1 MPPEL
6 HRFSSIAGSVTAAR
20 KVVDVSGPA
29 VGGDMT
35 PNAETDESRRKK
47 KQRQQD
53 QQLLQQQGEENP
65 SAVKK
70 RKEIDEGGN
79 DIGSDDGNDCNS
91 DKHRRKKKQLQTPH
105 IKSPNSAP
113 PKAAKSALKSKS
125 PALKTKSVQQHLP
138 SSTKPLSVR
147 PIGSPSAALDDSP
160 TAAEAQSNPGL
171 VSVSR
176 SLSPSPSPSVLVA
189 TPSDMQ
195 IVSQLPAKALAQA
208 TDVTAQGPSPPA
220 PGSGH
225 VAPPRGRASLEVH
238 KCQAID
244 WRPSAVTALAAS
256 CDSAVVAAAREN
268 GDIEIWRVAAGAVG
282 WACELRIPGRR
293 DAAISSLVWCS
304 PPSYL
309 PSPAAGTLPAGLAA
323 RGRLFSASL
332 DGTITEWNLAT
343 LAPQVGL
350 AVSRSTG
357 LRARL

>member
-1 MPPEL
+1 
-6 HRFSSIAGSVTAAR
+6 
-20 KVVDVSGPA
+20 
-29 VGGDMT
+29 
-35 PNAETDESRRKK
+35 
-47 KQRQQD
+47 
-53 QQLLQQQGEENP
+53 
-65 SAVKK
+65 
-70 RKEIDEGGN
+70 
-79 DIGSDDGNDCNS
+79 
-91 DKHRRKKKQLQTPH
+91 
-105 IKSPNSAP
+105 
-113 PKAAKSALKSKS
+113 
-125 PALKTKSVQQHLP
+125 
-138 SSTKPLSVR
+138 
-147 PIGSPSAALDDSP
+147 
-160 TAAEAQSNPGL
+160 
-171 VSVSR
+171 
-176 SLSPSPSPSVLVA
+176 
-189 TPSDMQ
+189 MQ
-195 IVSQLPAKALAQA
+195 IVSQLPAKSLGQA

-309 PSPAAGTLPAGLAA
+309 PSPAAGTLPTGLAA

-332 DGTITEWNLAT
+332 DGTITEWNLAS
-343 LAPQVGL
+343 LAPQVGGS
-350 AVSRSTG
+350 VSRLTV